1 MSDGMSDENDPTG
14 NILPPQV
21 APPAE
26 LLPEQAVPVIADV
39 LAFLAA
45 VLARAED
52 GDGEAN

>member
-1 MSDGMSDENDPTG
+1 MSDENDPTG

-52 GDGEAN
+52 GDDEAN